1 MLILPSLTTTKT
13 YADSSSWREKLKEIK
28 DMGLKEIALF
38 PTAIGFEERQELYEL
53 LKETQVE
60 SIPFVHLRSDMSL
73 EEVDYLFDLY
83 GVKAAN
89 IHCRKYKP
97 HEHDLSSYKSKIYI
111 ENCDEPISDE
121 IVEWAGLCLDVSHQE
136 NKRLT
141 GNPLFTEVDELMKK
155 YPIGAWHLNAIRR
168 AAEVD
173 HTRFAGV
180 KYDRHFYKDLGEFDY
195 CVRFKDFLPTVAIAL
210 ELENSIEEQ
219 LVAVEYVKQLLA
231 L

>member
-1 MLILPSLTTTKT
+1 M
-13 YADSSSWREKLKEIK
+13 KEIK
-28 DMGLKEIALF
+28 DLKLKEIALF
-38 PTAIGFEERQELYEL
+38 VTAIGYEERQELYGL
-53 LKETQVE
+53 LAETDVV
-60 SIPFVHLRSDMSL
+60 SIPFVHLRTDMSP
-73 EEVDYLFDLY
+73 EEIIWLFEKY
-83 GVKAAN
+83 NVQAAN
-89 IHCRKYKP
+89 VHSRNYKP
-97 HEHDLSSYKSKIYI
+97 LEYDLSQFREKIYL
-111 ENCDEPISDE
+111 ENCDESIAGE
-121 IVEWAGLCLDVSHQE
+121 IDEWAGLCLDVSHQE

-141 GNPLFTEVDELMKK
+141 GNPLFAEVDELMKK

-173 HTRFAGV
+173 HARFAGV

-219 LVAVEYVKQLLA
+219 LIAVEYVKKLLA